1 VTHVEKLIAIALGGA
16 AGALLRTSA
25 CSLTERHLGP
35 GFSFGTPLVNVAG
48 SFLIGLIA
56 GAGAQMNLSP
66 PARDALVVGG
76 LGAFTT
82 FSAFS
87 LDTLTL
93 ASSAGLPHA
102 IGNIAANFGLALA
115 ATPGGVLRG
124 RALAT

>member
-25 CSLTERHLGP
+25 CSLTERHFSP
-35 GFSFGTPLVNVAG
+35 GFPFGTPLVNVAG

-56 GAGAQMNLSP
+56 GDGAQMNLSP

-82 FSAFS
+82 FSVFS
-87 LDTLTL
+87 FDTLTL
-93 ASSAGLPHA
+93 ASSVGLPHA
-102 IGNIAANFGLALA
+102 IGNIAANVGLALA
-115 ATPGGVLRG
+115 ATTGGVLLG